1 MAIKLVIWDL
11 DDTIWTG
18 TLAEGDAVVLNEVRA
33 GFIRE
38 LNRRGVISAVCSKN
52 NPEQAKAKMTELGLW
67 EETVFNRIAFEPK
80 GAAVKEMIEDMQLRP
95 ANVLFVDDNV
105 LNLEEVKHFC
115 PEIETVNALLPDC
128 DAKVAEILESVAD
141 VKKSRLDEYRGLER
155 RKLERASV
163 AGSNEDFLR
172 ACDIRVAVPRRG
184 DNLVFAGRIEE
195 LINRT
200 NQMNFTRSRV
210 PEGSLAQA
218 ITGYYQD
225 FDCRSLF
232 LWDKFGYHGLVGF
245 AAVSRK
251 TELVH
256 LTFSCRIMNMGIE
269 NWFLWM
275 LRKPDQFP
283 NLDISAL
290 PFKPSES
297 KWVRWERYEG
307 EVQQKILKSETKF
320 VCRPSVRVIA
330 DCQSAAIAH
339 YAHLNDVASID
350 QFPLGFQLNHL
361 LGNGAVIK
369 GELPGHFVYYAP
381 TDYSDTAWPW
391 SKWNSASF
399 VSCAERFCDIMSA
412 NGRQVLLILAP
423 ETVGKPQPEYGVT
436 RDRIRFC
443 NDIWRDLARKHGA
456 RFRVLEL
463 QAMATEDDM
472 IDIRHYKAPMM
483 LKIGQAVAGWFQTSQ
498 LELAAAE

>member
-11 DDTIWTG
+11 DDTIWAG
-18 TLAEGDAVVLNEVRA
+18 TLAEGDDVVLNEVRA

-38 LNRRGVISAVCSKN
+38 LNRRGIISAICSKN
-52 NPEQAKAKMTELGLW
+52 HPEHAKAKMSAFGLW
-67 EETVFNRIAFEPK
+67 EETVFNRIAFESK
-80 GAAVKEMIEDMQLRP
+80 GAAVKEMIEDMQLRA

-105 LNLEEVKHFC
+105 LNLAEVKHFC
-115 PEIETVNALLPDC
+115 PEIETVNALSPEC
-128 DAKVAEILESVAD
+128 DARLAEILKSVAH
-141 VKKSRLDEYRGLER
+141 VNKSRLDEYRGLER
-155 RKLERASV
+155 RKLERGSV
-163 AGSNEDFLR
+163 AGSNEDFLS

-184 DNLVFAGRIEE
+184 APQGVAGRLEE
-195 LINRT
+195 LLNRT

-210 PEGSLAQA
+210 PEGSLAEA

-232 LWDKFGYHGLVGF
+232 VWDKFGYHGLVGF
-245 AAVSRK
+245 AAVRRK
-251 TELVH
+251 TQLVH

-283 NLDISAL
+283 NLDISTL

-307 EVQQKILKSETKF
+307 AVQQKILKNETKF
-320 VCRPSVRVIA
+320 VSSPSVRIIA

-350 QFPLGFQLNHL
+350 QFPLGFQLHHL
-361 LGNGAVIK
+361 LQNGGAMK
-369 GELPGHFVYYAP
+369 GELPERFVYYAP

-391 SKWNSASF
+391 SKWKDSSF
-399 VSCAERFCDIMSA
+399 TECAEKFCDIMSA
-412 NGRQVLLILAP
+412 NSRQVLLILAP
-423 ETVGKPQPEYGVT
+423 EAVGKPQPEYGVT

-443 NDIWRDLARKHGA
+443 NGIWRDLAKKHGA
-456 RFRVLEL
+456 RFHVLEL
-463 QAMATEDDM
+463 EAMATEDDM

-483 LKIGQAVAGWFQTSQ
+483 MKIGQAVANWFEASQ
-498 LELAAAE
+498 LELEAAE